1 MPLKTLQKIK
11 EFDAHGGPVKSVLGA
26 DGHSQDPTRT
36 GRYVIGIVDKHVSY
50 GKYVAWSGI
59 AWGSEMKKTGDVV
72 MVKHRGVWTKL
83 TDVNA
88 AWAKFKND
96 QKAVV
101 RYIQNYYAS
110 LGMGNGFPTHWIFN
124 DFGHVSVKYFKDL
137 NHDRR
142 LNGKESIMGDFIHTT
157 PVDEVRTAR
166 KIPFQLGESHGCIHV
181 RPLQIDEMIS
191 NGYLKKGNIVEV
203 HAYTQQKIDTL
214 IKRDTDGAAFEVHFY
229 PLVHKIAVYRPLS

>member
-101 RYIQNYYAS
+101 AISRTITQVLVWDTAFPRIGS
-110 LGMGNGFPTHWIFN
+110 L
-124 DFGHVSVKYFKDL
+124 
-137 NHDRR
+137 
-142 LNGKESIMGDFIHTT
+142 
-157 PVDEVRTAR
+157 
-166 KIPFQLGESHGCIHV
+166 
-181 RPLQIDEMIS
+181 MIS
-191 NGYLKKGNIVEV
+191 GMCL
-203 HAYTQQKIDTL
+203 
-214 IKRDTDGAAFEVHFY
+214 
-229 PLVHKIAVYRPLS
+229 